1 MNKSVTLRPVP
12 GRPIMVDAS
21 RTALARIA
29 ELIGDGSSP
38 ERVAR
43 EVETIISA
51 WQMDAIREPEE
62 VRERLATCC
71 DHLGLGVASAR
82 QQVERV
88 EIGDGAALRHK
99 ARSLAAMIAARD
111 TMSSAYDVI

>member
-1 MNKSVTLRPVP
+1 MNESMTLRPVP

-21 RTALARIA
+21 QVALARIA
-29 ELIGDGSSP
+29 ELIRGGGSP

-43 EVETIISA
+43 EVESIISA
-51 WQMDAIREPEE
+51 WRMEAIRAPEE

-71 DHLGLGVASAR
+71 DQLGAGVVTAR
-82 QQVERV
+82 RQVENSNAH
-88 EIGDGAALRHK
+88 DGAALRHQ

>member
-1 MNKSVTLRPVP
+1 MNESMTLRPVP

-21 RTALARIA
+21 QVALARIA
-29 ELIGDGSSP
+29 ELIGSGTSP

-51 WQMDAIREPEE
+51 WRMEAIRAPAE

-71 DHLGLGVASAR
+71 DHLGAGVATAR
-82 QQVERV
+82 RQVESSDAH
-88 EIGDGAALRHK
+88 DGAALRHQ